1 MSFFN
6 KYPYTDFHELNADW
20 VINQTKG
27 LLDRMDS
34 VEETV
39 NAFESRVS
47 TLETKMTTAEGN
59 IASLQAATTNAAG
72 RIAALEGADIQDA
85 AVLSDMTGVS
95 ASSDSVEIGFRKD
108 TFTDGNRASTESDVA
123 TIPAAT
129 TSAAGVMT
137 PEDKEK
143 LLAYHLDNDD
153 HATFSNPVAG
163 PSPVGSNDYTTKAYV
178 DNLAIS
184 GQAEASK
191 GTAIATADWTGGAAD
206 PSDMSQM
213 NLTYRLYGSIKSYYL
228 NGRISDWSAVSYHGS
243 LLRGTVAS
251 AAIPAV
257 AHDAFGCG
265 QAAVSTGSDFTEVYP
280 LNFRIAASGQVDI
293 QVMAPGGIPAKSGDE
308 DFMYVE
314 LQCVFIDV

>member
-1 MSFFN
+1 MAFFN

-20 VINQTKG
+20 VISQITEMG
-27 LLDRMDS
+27 S
-34 VEETV
+34 TVEELETLV
-39 NAFESRVS
+39 NSYETRVA

-59 IASLQAATTNAAG
+59 IASLQAAATNAAN
-72 RIAALEGADIQDA
+72 RIAALEGADIQDT

-95 ASSDSVEIGFRKD
+95 AGADSVEIGFRKD
-108 TFTDGNRASTESDVA
+108 TFTDGNRIGTESDAA

-143 LLAYHLDNDD
+143 LMAYHLDNDD

-163 PSPVGSNDYTTKAYV
+163 PSPVGNNDYTTKAYV

-184 GQAEASK
+184 GQAEPSK

-206 PSDMSQM
+206 PSDMTSM
-213 NLTYRLYGSIKSYYL
+213 NLIYRSYGSIRSYYL
-228 NGRISDWSAVSYHGS
+228 NGRITDWSAVSYHGN
-243 LLRGTVAS
+243 LLRGSVAS

-265 QAAVSTGSDFTEVYP
+265 QAAVSTGSDFTKVYP

-293 QVMAPGGIPAKSGDE
+293 QIMAPGGIPAKSGDE